1 MMHMITTMVG
11 INVLSVDV
19 VSEKGDM
26 DIDHIIPQKYGGR
39 DSVLNL
45 QCICK
50 HCNRSK
56 QASLRDTPKDLF
68 GATKRKVKSYYNN

>member
-1 MMHMITTMVG
+1 
-11 INVLSVDV
+11 
-19 VSEKGDM
+19 M

-68 GATKRKVKSYYNN
+68 WSTKREVKREAGEYKIIFDIARGKDDF

>member
-1 MMHMITTMVG
+1 
-11 INVLSVDV
+11 
-19 VSEKGDM
+19 M

-68 GATKRKVKSYYNN
+68 GATKRKVKSYYDN

>member
-1 MMHMITTMVG
+1 MITTMVG

-19 VSEKGDM
+19 VSEKV
-26 DIDHIIPQKYGGR
+26 IWILNHIIPQKYGGR

>member
-1 MMHMITTMVG
+1 MV
-11 INVLSVDV
+11 
-19 VSEKGDM
+19 
-26 DIDHIIPQKYGGR
+26 IDHIIPQKYGGR

-68 GATKRKVKSYYNN
+68 GATKREVKSYYNN

>member
-1 MMHMITTMVG
+1 
-11 INVLSVDV
+11 
-19 VSEKGDM
+19 M

-68 GATKRKVKSYYNN
+68 GAAKREVKRESGEYKMIFDIARGKDDF